1 MLHIK
6 HKGDK
11 MRKWKL
17 SDDELETVKLY
28 IRKKYNYLL
37 ISSDYDKW
45 DEADDEWEKIKNND
59 NITVTM
65 LQDWIEK
72 YLTAE
77 QINRLRVFLRVEK
90 SRRGKLLKNITLTF
104 AAHQK
109 LKEFANSN
117 NVTLSEAI
125 EILIKKVK

>member
-37 ISSDYDKW
+37 ISSDYDKC
-45 DEADDEWEKIKNND
+45 
-59 NITVTM
+59 
-65 LQDWIEK
+65 
-72 YLTAE
+72 
-77 QINRLRVFLRVEK
+77 
-90 SRRGKLLKNITLTF
+90 LLHIRN
-104 AAHQK
+104 
-109 LKEFANSN
+109 
-117 NVTLSEAI
+117 
-125 EILIKKVK
+125 

>member
-1 MLHIK
+1 
-6 HKGDK
+6 

-17 SDDELETVKLY
+17 SDDELETVKSY

-104 AAHQK
+104 EAHQK
-109 LKEFANSN
+109 LKKFADSN

-125 EILIKKVK
+125 NILIKKVK